1 MINLS
6 LNKLKAIAKSKN
18 IKDYKNKFN
27 KDFLNLLNDPKI
39 KINISKKK
47 LKEIEEDFKELRH
60 NFSKEE
66 IDTFRKSFYNIKN
79 HGDIYTL
86 KIKEAEENLSKL
98 EESILSIKFLDD
110 AYNDANKSIHDIR
123 RLFHF
128 FKPKKTDEGFA
139 GRKNNYTEYISEGDV
154 NLIPEEY
161 LDIIRPYLNDL
172 TKSHKESG
180 EWQI

>member
-6 LNKLKAIAKSKN
+6 LNNLKAIVKSKN

-86 KIKEAEENLSKL
+86 KI
-98 EESILSIKFLDD
+98 
-110 AYNDANKSIHDIR
+110 
-123 RLFHF
+123 
-128 FKPKKTDEGFA
+128 
-139 GRKNNYTEYISEGDV
+139 
-154 NLIPEEY
+154 
-161 LDIIRPYLNDL
+161 
-172 TKSHKESG
+172 
-180 EWQI
+180 